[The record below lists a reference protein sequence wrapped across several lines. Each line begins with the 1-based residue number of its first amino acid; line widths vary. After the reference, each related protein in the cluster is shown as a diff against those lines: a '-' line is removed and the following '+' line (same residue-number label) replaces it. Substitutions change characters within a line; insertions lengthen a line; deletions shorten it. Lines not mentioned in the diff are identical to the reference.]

1 MSHEGIRL
9 VSPEEGRRAV
19 IAEQPLP
26 PAAVTPA
33 KVRVAMTEGTG
44 VEIVWKDGH
53 RSHWTFPFL
62 RDACPCATCHEERE
76 QTGRKVGEP
85 KPAPKQMFP
94 IYTPPAR
101 PLEALPI
108 GRYALKF
115 KWADGHESGIYS
127 WDFLRRLDEGLL
139 STEL

>member
-9 VSPEEGRRAV
+9 ISQEESRRAT

-26 PAAVTPA
+26 PAATTPA
-33 KVRVAMTEGTG
+33 KVRVALTEGTG
-44 VEIVWKDGH
+44 LSIDWKDGH

-76 QTGRKVGEP
+76 KTGRKPGEA
-85 KPAPKQMFP
+85 KPAPKQLFP

-139 STEL
+139 GTV

>member
-1 MSHEGIRL
+1 MSQ
-9 VSPEEGRRAV
+9 EESRRAT

-26 PAAVTPA
+26 PAATTPA
-33 KVRVAMTEGTG
+33 KVRVALTEGTG
-44 VEIVWKDGH
+44 LSIDWKDGH

-76 QTGRKVGEP
+76 KTGRKPGEA
-85 KPAPKQMFP
+85 KPAPKQLFP

-101 PLEALPI
+101 PLKALPI

-139 STEL
+139 STV